1 LIRWLSFLF
10 ATLIISGTLK
20 AQEAVFPRF
29 ASLRSDT
36 VYMRSGPGERFP
48 IEWVYKRKG
57 FPVIITDSFEH
68 WHKVQDVENTQ
79 GWIHKTMLSGKRT
92 ALTPQNE
99 KTILYKKKNLNSKHL
114 AYFNGQSI
122 IQLLECF
129 PHDIFCKVKYN
140 ELKGYILKEKLFGLF
155 KNEEIDE

>member
-1 LIRWLSFLF
+1 MGG
-10 ATLIISGTLK
+10 ALK

-68 WHKVQDVENTQ
+68 WHKVQDIENTQ
-79 GWIHKTMLSGKRT
+79 GWIHKTMLSGKRM
-92 ALTPQNE
+92 ALTPLNE
-99 KTILYKKKNLNSKHL
+99 KTILYQKKNLNSKHL

-122 IQLLECF
+122 VQLLECL
-129 PHDIFCKVKYN
+129 PNGIFCKVKYN